1 MISQFFIVIL
11 GWSLVSFVRK
21 DIIQYLNNIQTITLI
36 HISYQFALYML
47 LIYVLLFDKSQIE
60 GFYDNLKKIPLS
72 IYLGGSLV
80 AILLVFESFSLNK
93 LFKTYDV
100 NFIIPL
106 VSGIST
112 VLIFIIGYYFY
123 KESITFRKIAGV
135 LFIITGICVISRN
148 KIK

>member
-1 MISQFFIVIL
+1 MISQIFVVIL
-11 GWSLVSFVRK
+11 GWSLISFVRK
-21 DIIQYLNNIQTITLI
+21 DIIKYLNNIQTITLI
-36 HISYQFALYML
+36 HMTYQFALYML
-47 LIYVLLFDKSQIE
+47 IMYVLFFDRKQLE
-60 GFYDNLKKIPLS
+60 GFSENLKKIPMS
-72 IYLGGSLV
+72 IYAGLGLV

-93 LFKTYDV
+93 LFKHYEV

-123 KESITFRKIAGV
+123 KENITFRKIAGV
-135 LFIITGICVISRN
+135 VLIITGICVVSRN